1 MPLKK
6 IKLTPGVNREN
17 TRYTNEGGWYE
28 SEKIRFRQ
36 GTPEKIGGWIRIST
50 DTFLGLCRSL
60 WNWVT
65 LGGINLIGVG
75 TNIKFYLEAG
85 GIYNDIT
92 PFRDQVTLTNPFE
105 TFDGSPIV
113 EVTDANGGYIDG
125 DYVTFYGASAVGGLL
140 LSGYSTAPAT
150 MTIATPC
157 VVTATITFPN
167 ASPIVFTTSGAL
179 PTGLLAGTTYYTRN
193 VSGLTFNLSLTP
205 TGALINTSG
214 SQSGIHQIVGV
225 GGEYQI
231 TVTGATTYTI
241 TASSNA
247 TSNAVGGGT
256 VYALYQINVGPAY
269 VVPLVGWGAGPW
281 GAGVWGVGE
290 ASTDAIRLWSQQN
303 YGEDLIF
310 GPREGAIYYW
320 DATSGYTPITFSATV
335 ATPTVITASAEYA
348 NGTPLRF
355 APDAGSTLPVGI
367 LPGELYYVRNVSGSS
382 FNISLTPSGALIQVT
397 VAAVGTV
404 RILSNGYKL
413 ADFGTA
419 TDVPTQQNYLLVSD
433 ISRFVFAFGC
443 NDYASST
450 VDPMLI
456 RWSDQ
461 EDPYNWTP
469 ASTNQ
474 AGFLRLSRGSEIV
487 TATQSRQEILV
498 WTDASLYS
506 LQYVGAPVV
515 WGAQLVGENISIV
528 GQNAVAYA
536 NGVSYW
542 MGKDKFYKYD
552 GRTQTLN
559 CDLRRYVFSD
569 INSLQYEQVFA
580 GTNEGFNEIWWF
592 YCSTGLTDIDK
603 YVVYNYAEDIWY
615 YGNLARTAWLDS
627 GLRNFPLAATYYNNI
642 VNHEQGVDDN
652 ATATTLP
659 IEASITSAEFDLDD
673 GHNFMFVWRVL
684 PDITFDGSTANSP
697 SVVMYLLPLKNSG
710 SGYSVNSAT
719 NSNHSV
725 ADSSFATITRTVA
738 LPVEEF
744 TGQIFTRV
752 RGRQM
757 AIKIESTGLGVNW
770 QLGAPR
776 IDMRQDGRR

>member
-6 IKLTPGVNREN
+6 LLLKAGVNREN

-28 SEKIRFRQ
+28 SDKIRFRQ
-36 GTPEKIGGWIRIST
+36 GTPEKIGGWQRISSA
-50 DTFLGLCRSL
+50 TFLGVCRSL

-75 TNIKFYLEAG
+75 TNVKFYLEAG
-85 GIYNDIT
+85 GIYNDVT
-92 PFRDQVTLTNPFE
+92 PARDQVVLTNPFE
-105 TFDGSPIV
+105 TFNGSPIV

-125 DYVTFYGASAVGGLL
+125 DYVTFYAATAVGGL
-140 LSGYSTAPAT
+140 
-150 MTIATPC
+150 TIY
-157 VVTATITFPN
+157 
-167 ASPIVFTTSGAL
+167 G
-179 PTGLLAGTTYYTRN
+179 
-193 VSGLTFNLSLTP
+193 
-205 TGALINTSG
+205 
-214 SQSGIHQIVGV
+214 Q
-225 GGEYQI
+225 YQI
-231 TVTGATTYTI
+231 TVIGATTYTI

-247 TSNAVGGGT
+247 SADAIGGGT

-281 GAGVWGVGE
+281 GAGPWGVGE

-320 DATSGYTPITFSATV
+320 DATSGYTPITFAATV
-335 ATPTVITASAEYA
+335 ANPTVITSAAEYA
-348 NGTPLRF
+348 AGTPLRF
-355 APDAGSTLPVGI
+355 APDSGATLPVGI
-367 LPGELYYVRNVSGSS
+367 NPGQMYYVRNPAGSS
-382 FNISLTPSGALIQVT
+382 FNISATPSGALIAVT

-404 RILSNGYKL
+404 RILSNAYL
-413 ADFGTA
+413 LSSFGGA

-443 NDYASST
+443 NDYGSAT
-450 VDPMLI
+450 VDPMLL
-456 RWSDQ
+456 RWSDP

-487 TATQSRQEILV
+487 TATQSRQEVLV

-506 LQYVGAPVV
+506 LQYVGGTLV
-515 WGAQLVGENISIV
+515 WGAQIVGENISIV

-552 GRTQTLN
+552 GRSQTLP

-569 INSLQYEQVFA
+569 INVSQYAQICA

-592 YCSTGLTDIDK
+592 YCSTNSTDIDK
-603 YVVYNYAEDIWY
+603 YVVFNYVENVWY
-615 YGNLARTAWLDS
+615 YGTMARTAWLDS
-627 GLRNFPLAATYYNNI
+627 GLRHYPLAATYANNL
-642 VNHEQGVDDN
+642 VNHEQGLDDG
-652 ATATTLP
+652 ATANLLP
-659 IEASITSAEFDLDD
+659 IEAYIVSSQFDLDD

-684 PDITFDGSTANSP
+684 PDITFEGSTADAP
-697 SVVMYLLPLKNSG
+697 SATMYLLPLKNSG
-710 SGYSVNSAT
+710 SGYSVNKPVDD
-719 NSNHSV
+719 NHSV
-725 ADSSFATITRTVA
+725 ANESFATITRIAV

-757 AIKIESTGLGVNW
+757 SVKIESTGLGVNW

-776 IDMRQDGRR
+776 IDMRPDGRR

>member
-6 IKLTPGVNREN
+6 LLLKPGVNREN

-36 GTPEKIGGWIRIST
+36 GTPEKIGGWQRISSA
-50 DTFLGLCRSL
+50 TFLGVCRSL

-75 TNIKFYLEAG
+75 TNLKFYLEAG

-92 PFRDQVTLTNPFE
+92 PFRDQVELTDPFE
-105 TFDGSPIV
+105 TFNGSPIV

-125 DYVTFYGASAVGGLL
+125 DFVTFYGATAVGGL
-140 LSGYSTAPAT
+140 
-150 MTIATPC
+150 TI
-157 VVTATITFPN
+157 F
-167 ASPIVFTTSGAL
+167 GQ
-179 PTGLLAGTTYYTRN
+179 Y
-193 VSGLTFNLSLTP
+193 
-205 TGALINTSG
+205 
-214 SQSGIHQIVGV
+214 
-225 GGEYQI
+225 EI
-231 TVTGATTYTI
+231 TVTGTNTYTI
-241 TASSNA
+241 TAGSNA
-247 TSNAVGGGT
+247 SSDAVGGGT

-281 GAGVWGVGE
+281 GAGPWGVGQ

-320 DATSGYTPITFSATV
+320 DATSGYTPITFAATV
-335 ATPTVITASAEYA
+335 ANPTVITAAAEYA
-348 NGTPLRF
+348 EGTPLRF
-355 APDAGSTLPVGI
+355 APDSGATLPVGI
-367 LPGELYYVRNVSGSS
+367 DPGQMYYVRNPSGSS
-382 FNISLTPSGALIQVT
+382 FNISLTAAGALVA
-397 VAAVGTV
+397 VSGAAVGTC
-404 RILSNGYKL
+404 RILSNAYL
-413 ADFGTA
+413 LSDFGSA

-443 NDYASST
+443 NDYGSST
-450 VDPMLI
+450 IDPMLI

-487 TATQSRQEILV
+487 TATQSRQEVLV

-506 LQYVGAPVV
+506 LQYVGAPIV
-515 WGAQLVGENISIV
+515 WGAQIVGENISIV

-552 GRTQTLN
+552 GRSQTLN

-569 INSLQYEQVFA
+569 INTQQYAQVCA

-592 YCSTGLTDIDK
+592 YCSSGSDVIDK
-603 YVVYNYAEDIWY
+603 YVVYNYLENVWY
-615 YGNLARTAWLDS
+615 YGNMARTAWLDS
-627 GLRNFPLAATYYNNI
+627 GLRNFPLAATYSSNL
-642 VNHEQGVDDN
+642 VNHESGLDDN
-652 ATATTLP
+652 ETGTTLP
-659 IEASITSAEFDLDD
+659 IESWIISAQFDLDD

-684 PDITFDGSTANSP
+684 PDITFEGSTANAP
-697 SVVMYLLPLKNSG
+697 SATMYLLPLKNSG
-710 SGYSVNSAT
+710 SGYTVDPAT
-719 NSNHSV
+719 DANHSV
-725 ADSSFATITRTVA
+725 ANESFANITRIAA
-738 LPVEEF
+738 LPVEEY

-757 AIKIESTGLGVNW
+757 SIKIESTGLGVNW

-776 IDMRQDGRR
+776 IDMRPDGRR

>member
-6 IKLTPGVNREN
+6 LLLKAGVNREN

-36 GTPEKIGGWIRIST
+36 GTPEKIGGWTRISSS
-50 DTFLGLCRSL
+50 TFLGICRSL

-75 TNIKFYLEAG
+75 TNLKFYLAAG

-92 PFRDQVTLTNPFE
+92 PFRDQVTLTNPFQ
-105 TFDGSPIV
+105 TFIGSPIV
-113 EVTDANGGYIDG
+113 QVTDANGGYIDG
-125 DYVTFYGASAVGGLL
+125 DFVFFYGATAVGGL
-140 LSGYSTAPAT
+140 
-150 MTIATPC
+150 TI
-157 VVTATITFPN
+157 F
-167 ASPIVFTTSGAL
+167 GQ
-179 PTGLLAGTTYYTRN
+179 Y
-193 VSGLTFNLSLTP
+193 
-205 TGALINTSG
+205 
-214 SQSGIHQIVGV
+214 
-225 GGEYQI
+225 EI
-231 TVTGATTYTI
+231 TVTGTNTYTI
-241 TASSNA
+241 TASANA
-247 TSNAVGGGT
+247 TSNVAAGGGT

-281 GAGVWGVGE
+281 GAGTWGIGE

-310 GPREGAIYYW
+310 GPREGPIYYW

-335 ATPTVITASAEYA
+335 ANPTVITAAAEYP

-355 APDAGSTLPVGI
+355 APDSGSTMPVGI
-367 LPGELYYVRNVSGSS
+367 TSGELYYVRNAAGSS
-382 FNISLTPSGALIQVT
+382 FNISATYTGSLIQVT
-397 VAAVGTV
+397 GAAVGTC

-413 ADFGTA
+413 ADFGSA
-419 TDVPTQQNYLLVSD
+419 TDVPIEQNYLLVSD

-443 NDYASST
+443 NDYGTAT
-450 VDPMLI
+450 VDPMLV

-487 TATQSRQEILV
+487 TATQSRQEVLV
-498 WTDASLYS
+498 WTDAALYS
-506 LQYVGAPVV
+506 LQYVGAPIV

-528 GQNAVAYA
+528 GQNSVSYATGVA
-536 NGVSYW
+536 YW

-559 CDLRRYVFSD
+559 CDLRRYVFED
-569 INSLQYEQVFA
+569 INTSQYAQVCS
-580 GTNEGFNEIWWF
+580 GTNEGFNEVWWF
-592 YCSTGLTDIDK
+592 YCSAASTDIDR
-603 YVVYNYAEDIWY
+603 YVVYNYMENVWY
-615 YGNLARTAWLDS
+615 YGNMARTAWLDS
-627 GLRNFPLAATYYNNI
+627 GLRNYPLAATYYNNL
-642 VNHEQGVDDN
+642 VNHEDGLDDN

-659 IEASITSAEFDLDD
+659 ITASIISAQFDLDD

-684 PDITFDGSTANSP
+684 PDVTFEGSTADSP
-697 SVVMYLLPLKNSG
+697 SATMYLLPLKNSG

-719 NSNHSV
+719 DANHSV
-725 ADSSFATITRTVA
+725 ANDSFATITRIAT

-757 AIKIESTGLGVNW
+757 SIKFESTGLGVNW
-770 QLGAPR
+770 QLGSPR
-776 IDMRQDGRR
+776 LDMRQDGRR